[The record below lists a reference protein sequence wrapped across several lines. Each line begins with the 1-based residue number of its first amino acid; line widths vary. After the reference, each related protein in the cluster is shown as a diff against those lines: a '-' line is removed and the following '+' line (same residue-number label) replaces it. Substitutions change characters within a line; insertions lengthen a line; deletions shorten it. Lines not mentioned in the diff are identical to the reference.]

1 MGYEGTGS
9 GTRAA
14 SGRATL
20 GMGALWRH
28 VLAWVLIVVAAL
40 AACASAIAAYA
51 DRVATTSG
59 PTTEIASSLAN
70 DPVLREALPAEIS
83 RRLLDRLPDR
93 LPVPDR
99 LQARMQATLEETVG
113 QVVNGLLDDPGF
125 QTALNETVDQS
136 RASYVERVRAAAEA
150 GNPAEVTFVLEA
162 GPLASLVLERVHE
175 RTTALGFG
183 GLLDA
188 LGTDVDLPIDTGAP
202 TAEDLPPATA
212 AAGLK
217 AAAAWPWYAVLAVVA
232 GALALWLAGPRLRWA
247 VLAVGGAV
255 AALVGLVG
263 VVLAGRLPG
272 SVTPSG
278 PVAEAV
284 ATAALGEASAQ
295 LTALAW
301 WIVAVGGIVAIG
313 GAAAAVV
320 LAKRRPAGAS

>member
-1 MGYEGTGS
+1 MGFEGTGS

-14 SGRATL
+14 SDTAASGT
-20 GMGALWRH
+20 GAIWRH

-40 AACASAIAAYA
+40 AACGAAYAAYA
-51 DRVATTSG
+51 DRVATTNG
-59 PTTEIASSLAN
+59 PTTEVATALAN
-70 DPVLREALPAEIS
+70 DPALREALPAEIS

-99 LQARMQATLEETVG
+99 LQERMHAALEENIG
-113 QVVNGLLDDPGF
+113 NVVNGILDDPGF
-125 QTALNETVDQS
+125 QAALNESVDQS
-136 RASYVERVRAAAEA
+136 RASYVSRVNAAAAA
-150 GNPAEVTFVLEA
+150 GSPQEVTFVLEA

-202 TAEDLPPATA
+202 TAEDLPASTA

-232 GALALWLAGPRLRWA
+232 AGLALWLAGPRLRWA

-255 AALVGLVG
+255 AALVGIVG

-272 SVTPSG
+272 SVTASG

-284 ATAALGEASAQ
+284 AKAALDEASAQ
-295 LTALAW
+295 LSAVSW
-301 WIVAVGGIVAIG
+301 WIVAVGAVVAIG
-313 GAAAAVV
+313 GAVAAAA
-320 LAKRRPAGAS
+320 LARRRSAAAA